1 MRERAQMLQESKV
14 KFCSKQNKQSTYALL
29 NSDSEQL
36 AILFKTTKNVRY
48 FKQVQVCKLQDVLQ
62 YFELDLQKEFEK
74 LVTSRYLDI
83 DLGHRG
89 KSLLGMEVERYI

>member
-1 MRERAQMLQESKV
+1 MFHVSKV
-14 KFCSKQNKQSTYALL
+14 RSRQNKQSTLYWTH
-29 NSDSEQL
+29 NEQL

-48 FKQVQVCKLQDVLQ
+48 FKQYVCKLQDVLQ

-74 LVTSRYLDI
+74 LVTSSYLDI